1 MRIVV
6 FIALILIYRSDGHGQ
21 HGTGNQPATDGQQ
34 PHVTR
39 KMEDY
44 VHDME

>member
-1 MRIVV
+1 MRVHLLV
-6 FIALILIYRSDGHGQ
+6 LVALVYQIHGHGQ
-21 HGTGNQPATDGQQ
+21 HGAGSQPAPGQ